1 MTLTRKTPLKPGG
14 PLRRTR
20 FMARGAALLSRTG
33 LRRAAMKPHRVQP
46 AVPRATQDAIAARS
60 HGWCE
65 IALGHCTGRATDR
78 SHRKTVKMGG
88 RHGAAKVAHDQPSNV
103 MDSCRWCHD
112 FVGNNPT
119 QAKKLGLALEEWQ
132 NPTAEPVAYR
142 GRRALL
148 DNAGSPPSYIGGQW

>member
-1 MTLTRKTPLKPGG
+1 MTLTRKTPLKQGAPLRRIGLLARGAALLQGG
-14 PLRRTR
+14 PLRRTP
-20 FMARGAALLSRTG
+20 
-33 LRRAAMKPHRVQP
+33 MKPYRPRP

-78 SHRKTVKMGG
+78 SHRITTKMGG
-88 RHGAAKVAHDQPSNV
+88 RHRAAKVQHDRLSDV
-103 MDSCRWCHD
+103 MDACRWCHD
-112 FVGNNPT
+112 FIGDNPT

-132 NPTAEPVAYR
+132 DPTVEPVAYR

-148 DNAGSPPSYIGGQW
+148 DDAGGVDYIGGSW